1 MKTKIKN
8 KGEIYAKTA
17 SSTYSEF
24 QLNVTHTFSFSKYC
38 IYTVN
43 IFGFR
48 ENATSQQIIC
58 NK

>member
-48 ENATSQQIIC
+48 ENATS
-58 NK
+58 